1 MNNKIFTGVIIV
13 IIWLALILPGCN
25 KDNPASQKVTQ
36 SEQVSVLKKAGGATQ
51 ISGVGFFDATDECN
65 SAGQGVPASV
75 FQSEYF

>member
-36 SEQVSVLKKAGGATQ
+36 SEQVSVLKKAGGSDAD
-51 ISGVGFFDATDECN
+51 IGSRFF
-65 SAGQGVPASV
+65 
-75 FQSEYF
+75 